1 MNKSTALAVCAVA
14 VAFAVGAGAP
24 AASANTS
31 AGEFLKSVV
40 ASTGKGQYGR
50 VWDRLHP
57 AQQRFISRD
66 RLIDCYER
74 GDVPSFTI
82 KRWKVLATY
91 QEKKRIPGTNVRART
106 TAVTV
111 RYTID
116 IDGRPDATGTETLHA
131 VLVSGR
137 WRSMAD
143 AEAMQRFKRGKC
155 WL

>member
-1 MNKSTALAVCAVA
+1 VEIRRLTTIVVVAALITAAT
-14 VAFAVGAGAP
+14 
-24 AASANTS
+24 ASASLSSTS
-31 AGEFLKSVV
+31 AGEFLKSVSAGV
-40 ASTGKGQYGR
+40 GKGQYGR

-82 KRWKVLATY
+82 KRWKVLKTY
-91 QEKKRIPGTNVRART
+91 QEKERIPGTNVRART
-106 TAVTV
+106 TVVTV

-116 IDGRPDATGTETLHA
+116 IEGSPDATGRETLRA

-137 WRSMAD
+137 WRSMFD